1 VPQQRRPADDLISAA
16 LPLVIVL
23 DDDLSVRESLI
34 SLFRSVGLRAVAFA
48 SVDDVAREKVM
59 DQASCLVLD
68 IRMPGMDGLAFQ
80 QYLLSIG
87 QKIPLIFMTG
97 FGDVPM
103 TVQAMKGGAIDFLP
117 KPFEEAAM
125 LEAVAAALERD
136 RKQRQTERASA
147 AIWLRFETLT
157 PREREVMRYV
167 TSGHMNKQV
176 AAALDLSEI
185 TIKVHRGRIMQKM
198 AARSLPDLVRM
209 AEVVAGRLAPVADSE
224 AEPSYE
230 P

>member
-1 VPQQRRPADDLISAA
+1 MPQQRRPADDLISAA
-16 LPLVIVL
+16 PPLVIVL

-103 TVQAMKGGAIDFLP
+103 TVQAMKGGAVDFLP

-136 RKQRQTERASA
+136 RKQRQAERASA
-147 AIWLRFETLT
+147 AIGLRFETLT

-224 AEPSYE
+224 VEPSYE

>member
-1 VPQQRRPADDLISAA
+1 MPNEPFMADDVISADP
-16 LPLVIVL
+16 PLIVVL
-23 DDDLSVRESLI
+23 DDDLSVRESLVG
-34 SLFRSVGLRAVAFA
+34 LFRSVGLRATAFA
-48 SVDDVAREKVM
+48 SVDDVARENVM

-68 IRMPGMDGLAFQ
+68 IRMPGMDGLTFQ
-80 QYLLSIG
+80 QYLLNTD

-103 TVQAMKGGAIDFLP
+103 TVQAMKGGAVDFLP
-117 KPFEEAAM
+117 KPFDESAM

-136 RKQRQTERASA
+136 RRQRQTSRATA

-157 PREREVMRYV
+157 PREREVMQHV
-167 TSGHMNKQV
+167 TSGQMNKQV
-176 AAALDLSEI
+176 AATLELSEI

-198 AARSLPDLVRM
+198 AARSLADLVRM
-209 AEVVAGRLAPVADSE
+209 AEIVAGRLAPASDKDSE
-224 AEPSYE
+224 PCYV